1 MEPDVMMMLAEM
13 VKEAKRRVEI
23 GLMRSAECAKDKG
36 VGATGLLKVEINLN

>member
-23 GLMRSAECAKDKG
+23 GLMRSAECANGFAKSRNKS
-36 VGATGLLKVEINLN
+36 